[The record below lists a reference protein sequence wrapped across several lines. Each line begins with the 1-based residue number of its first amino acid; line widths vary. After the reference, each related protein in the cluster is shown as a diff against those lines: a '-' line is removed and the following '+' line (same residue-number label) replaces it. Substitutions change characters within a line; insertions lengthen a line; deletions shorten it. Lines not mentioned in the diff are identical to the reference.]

1 MRGGGRGGGGNR
13 GFVDSLIRE
22 MSWVMNGIGM
32 AGRVLT
38 DEVDAGDG
46 KAVDWVER
54 DKEMEAQVEA
64 GLKDGEE
71 GHEG

>member
-1 MRGGGRGGGGNR
+1 
-13 GFVDSLIRE
+13 
-22 MSWVMNGIGM
+22 MSNGSGM

-54 DKEMEAQVEA
+54 DKEVKAEIKA

>member
-1 MRGGGRGGGGNR
+1 MKRIA
-13 GFVDSLIRE
+13 S
-22 MSWVMNGIGM
+22 GM
-32 AGRVLT
+32 AGRMLT

-46 KAVDWVER
+46 KTVDWVEG
-54 DKEMEAQVEA
+54 DEEVEAEIEA

>member
-1 MRGGGRGGGGNR
+1 MLNGN
-13 GFVDSLIRE
+13 
-22 MSWVMNGIGM
+22 GM

-38 DEVDAGDG
+38 DEVEAGDG

-54 DKEMEAQVEA
+54 DEEVKAEIEA
-64 GLKDGEE
+64 GLKNGEE